1 MSKPKQNRTPRQ
13 RSKKSKKLW
22 TSPSGIAA
30 AAATL
35 VVLVGVGLLLLG
47 NTSQS
52 IDQHGTSSGTTVGR
66 VAPAF
71 SVEDVDGQ
79 LTSRSE
85 DRPTILFFM
94 AAWCASCASEER
106 ALAQL
111 YRAYGDQVD
120 IISIDIDERSD
131 TPEDV
136 RGFQQRFGGP
146 WPHVL
151 NAKLALEWRVKYL
164 DTTLILNKDG
174 IISYRDEHATNYAT
188 LEREIQNAMR

>member
-1 MSKPKQNRTPRQ
+1 MGKPRKNKTHRPRPTKGKTP
-13 RSKKSKKLW
+13 W
-22 TSPSGIAA
+22 TSPLGIAA

-35 VVLVGVGLLLLG
+35 VVLVGVGVLLMG
-47 NTSQS
+47 NASQS
-52 IDQHGTSSGTTVGR
+52 IDQHGTSSGTTVGQ
-66 VAPAF
+66 VAPPF
-71 SVEDVDGQ
+71 SVADVDGQ

-85 DRPTILFFM
+85 DRPTVLFFM

-111 YRAYGDQVD
+111 YRAFGDQVD

-136 RGFQQRFGGP
+136 RGFQRRFGGP

-151 NAKLALEWRVKYL
+151 NAKLALAWRVKYL
-164 DTTLILNKDG
+164 DTTLILNKDSV
-174 IISYRDEHATNYAT
+174 ISYRDERATDYGT
-188 LEREIQNAMR
+188 LERAIKSVL